1 MQLYHRF
8 LLFIAVARDL
18 PLGYRLARDAPLLRG
33 GDFCRYCL
41 LAPCIIVKPPEFLRG
56 SCDPHPA
63 NAEKRHMLYRK
74 FWRCLKALGVWRDE
88 EYLQRKEFRTA
99 RDDKRDVMPDC
110 VIRVGRIILFKH
122 PFDGIPNLQEIR
134 RRYPSEDGLY
144 RDYISTF
151 DASMDIDVMDV
162 MEDDNN

>member
-1 MQLYHRF
+1 MRSTF
-8 LLFIAVARDL
+8 SGRSSAL
-18 PLGYRLARDAPLLRG
+18 P
-33 GDFCRYCL
+33 
-41 LAPCIIVKPPEFLRG
+41 E
-56 SCDPHPA
+56 
-63 NAEKRHMLYRK
+63 M
-74 FWRCLKALGVWRDE
+74 
-88 EYLQRKEFRTA
+88 T
-99 RDDKRDVMPDC
+99 RDVMPDC

-162 MEDDNN
+162 MEEEDDN